1 MSIIGSLLHF
11 ALEIYFYIIIASVII
26 SWLIAFE
33 VLNVKNPQA
42 QNLVKLLNKLTE
54 PVYKP
59 LRKYIPP
66 IAGIDV
72 TPIVVIFGIFLLQEL
87 VIRVFAVNPYRFY

>member
-1 MSIIGSLLHF
+1 MLALLDI
-11 ALEIYFYIIIASVII
+11 AIEIYVWIIIASAAV

-33 VLNVKNPQA
+33 VINIKNEQA
-42 QNLVKLLNKLTE
+42 ANLVNLLNRLTE

-66 IAGIDV
+66 LGGVDI
-72 TPIVVIFGIFLLQEL
+72 TPIVVIFLLYL
-87 VIRVFAVNPYRFY
+87 LRYILFRLLGAHAVYY

>member
-1 MSIIGSLLHF
+1 MGTLVEFLLI
-11 ALEIYFYIIIASVII
+11 ALDIYIYVIIASAMV

-33 VLNVKNPQA
+33 VINVRNEQA
-42 QNLVKLLNKLTE
+42 ANLVALLNRLTE

-66 IAGIDV
+66 LGGVDV
-72 TPIVVIFGIFLLQEL
+72 TPIVVIFFIYLLKS
-87 VIRVFAVNPYRFY
+87 VIIRLLLPHGY

>member
-72 TPIVVIFGIFLLQEL
+72 TPIIVIFGIFLLQEL

>member
-1 MSIIGSLLHF
+1 MAPIGQILIF
-11 ALEIYFYIIIASVII
+11 ALQVYFYIIIASVII

-42 QNLVKLLNKLTE
+42 QNLVNLLNRLTE

-59 LRKYIPP
+59 LRKFIPA
-66 IAGIDV
+66 IAGIDI

-87 VIRVFAVNPYRFY
+87 IARVFIYRPLFF

>member
-1 MSIIGSLLHF
+1 MHMIGQILIF
-11 ALEIYFYIIIASVII
+11 ALQLYFYIIIASVII

-42 QNLVKLLNKLTE
+42 QNLVNLLNRLTE

-59 LRKYIPP
+59 LRKFIPP
-66 IAGIDV
+66 LGGIDI
-72 TPIVVIFGIFLLQEL
+72 TPIIVIFGIFLLQNL
-87 VIRVFAVNPYRFY
+87 IARITYSPHMLF

>member
-1 MSIIGSLLHF
+1 MDIIGRLLHF

-26 SWLIAFE
+26 SWLIAFD
-33 VLNVKNPQA
+33 VLNVRNPQA
-42 QNLVKLLNKLTE
+42 QNLVNLLNKLTE

-59 LRKYIPP
+59 LRKYIPA
-66 IAGIDV
+66 IAGIDI

-87 VIRVFAVNPYRFY
+87 VIRVFLISPYRF